1 MTTTVRMLLAAA
13 VLMLLAGVIFA
24 LLRLWIYAA
33 LLGAGALGC
42 AAAAMNHRG
51 RRETGTARK

>member
-13 VLMLLAGVIFA
+13 ALMLLAGFTRPCWVRA
-24 LLRLWIYAA
+24 RWA
-33 LLGAGALGC
+33 C

-51 RRETGTARK
+51 RR

>member
-13 VLMLLAGVIFA
+13 ALMLLAGVIFA

-33 LLGAGALGC
+33 LLGAGALGLRSR
-42 AAAAMNHRG
+42 AMIHRG
-51 RRETGTARK
+51 RR

>member
-13 VLMLLAGVIFA
+13 ALMLLAGVIFA
-24 LLRLWIYAA
+24 IFCACGFTRPCWVRARWA
-33 LLGAGALGC
+33 C

-51 RRETGTARK
+51 RR

>member
-1 MTTTVRMLLAAA
+1 MTTTVRMLLAADA
-13 VLMLLAGVIFA
+13 LMLLAGVIFA
-24 LLRLWIYAA
+24 LSRLWIYAA

-51 RRETGTARK
+51 RR

>member
-1 MTTTVRMLLAAA
+1 MTTTVRLLLAAA

-24 LLRLWIYAA
+24 LLRLLIYAA

-42 AAAAMNHRG
+42 AAAARNHRG
-51 RRETGTARK
+51 RR

>member
-24 LLRLWIYAA
+24 ILCLRIYAPCWVRA
-33 LLGAGALGC
+33 RW
-42 AAAAMNHRG
+42 AAQP
-51 RRETGTARK
+51 RR

>member
-1 MTTTVRMLLAAA
+1 MTTIVRLLLAAA

-33 LLGAGALGC
+33 LLGVGALGC
-42 AAAAMNHRG
+42 ADAAMNHRG
-51 RRETGTARK
+51 RR